1 MYEEK
6 CIKLTISKQSKSR
19 ITGHF
24 LMLKYDTFAH
34 RFLNFNSDSS
44 LGSIWTFMNRRKCT
58 KSTNSFLVIIS
69 GVFFSPIRIFCENF
83 IFPLHNLNIVDLEFD
98 LQMNF
103 HIDISSS
110 AFQLLHYYC
119 LSLRISSA
127 PAMKSSM
134 LCTRP
139 CPDYA

>member
-1 MYEEK
+1 MDIHESTEMHQ
-6 CIKLTISKQSKSR
+6 I
-19 ITGHF
+19 HEF
-24 LMLKYDTFAH
+24 LPGDYQ
-34 RFLNFNSDSS
+34 RCFLLAYQD
-44 LGSIWTFMNRRKCT
+44 L
-58 KSTNSFLVIIS
+58 
-69 GVFFSPIRIFCENF
+69 CENF